1 MSVFLLAFCLNL
13 ALFNDFLLNETCRDD
28 EMLLTE
34 KKWNIDDFTK
44 WIKNFQAKVNE
55 LHR

>member
-1 MSVFLLAFCLNL
+1 MNPP
-13 ALFNDFLLNETCRDD
+13 FNDFLLNEIYRGDG
-28 EMLLTE
+28 MLVTE

-44 WIKNFQAKVNE
+44 KIQAKVNE